1 MSIYIAIAITAFF
14 DGVFT
19 GAYIRTGVDA
29 SPSGV
34 GVKIIDALSPLIAP
48 EFEPQIE
55 FMRFVIVAIP
65 WVITAVLILLAPHK
79 ILALVVWGVV
89 FVATALFIG
98 YF

>member
-1 MSIYIAIAITAFF
+1 MSIYVAIAITAFF

-34 GVKIIDALSPLIAP
+34 GIKILETLSPLISP
-48 EFEPQIE
+48 EFGPQVE
-55 FMRFVIVAIP
+55 FMKFVIVAIP
-65 WVITAVLILLAPHK
+65 WVITVVLILLAPHK
-79 ILALVVWGVV
+79 ILALTIWGVV
-89 FVATALFIG
+89 FTATALFIG